1 MAVAEEIKSR
11 LEERFSPREIEV
23 EDQSALHTGHAGAPE
38 GGESH
43 FAVRIRAAELAD
55 MSRVARHRA
64 IHTALGSNLVGR
76 IHALAIDA
84 DG

>member
-23 EDQSALHTGHAGAPE
+23 EDQSALHAGHAGAPE

-64 IHTALGSNLVGR
+64 IHTALGSDLVGR

>member
-1 MAVAEEIKSR
+1 MAVADEIKSR
-11 LEERFSPREIEV
+11 LEERFSPRDLEV
-23 EDQSALHTGHAGAPE
+23 EDESALHAGHAGAPA

-64 IHTALGSNLVGR
+64 IHAALGPELVGR

>member
-1 MAVAEEIKSR
+1 MRVAEEIKSR
-11 LEERFSPREIEV
+11 LETRFAPRELAV
-23 EDQSALHTGHAGAPE
+23 EDESALHAGHAGAPD

-43 FAVRIRAAELAD
+43 FAVRIRAGELGD
-55 MSRVARHRA
+55 MSRIARHRA
-64 IHTALGSNLVGR
+64 VHDALGQGLMDR